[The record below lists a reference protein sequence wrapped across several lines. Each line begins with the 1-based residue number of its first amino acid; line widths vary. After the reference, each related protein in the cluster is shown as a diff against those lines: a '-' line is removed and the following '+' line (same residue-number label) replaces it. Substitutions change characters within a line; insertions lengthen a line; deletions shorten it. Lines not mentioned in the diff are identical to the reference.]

1 VRTRRGFV
9 KLSAITELIDAEVE
23 AYRARD
29 LDRFLTY
36 FAEDVVVTDFDGHV
50 LMRGD
55 EEMRAFYGPMF
66 SNSPDLTVEIRSRIE
81 TGPFVVDLEHIE
93 GLNHPPYPQ
102 TLDAGCTYR
111 VSDGKIAAM
120 MFLL

>member
-1 VRTRRGFV
+1 M
-9 KLSAITELIDAEVE
+9 SANTELIDAEVE

-29 LDRFLTY
+29 LDRFLT
-36 FAEDVVVTDFDGHV
+36 FFGEDVVVTDFDGSG
-50 LMRGD
+50 LMQGH

-81 TGPFVVDLEHIE
+81 TGPFVVDLEHVE
-93 GLNHPPYPQ
+93 GLNHPPYPR
-102 TLDAGCTYR
+102 TLDAGCIYR

-120 MFLL
+120 MFLISSATADH